1 MTEIPESF
9 HAAKY
14 LNAVVPH
21 QGVTEMA
28 TQWHAC
34 QVHSQI
40 KILKKIH
47 KAVIKITAQTS
58 PISRYEIEF
67 PYTKRKLLLTTLLT
81 APTNKKLLGQP
92 RYVHCICVGRLS
104 YNHKWGN

>member
-1 MTEIPESF
+1 MTEIPGSF

-34 QVHSQI
+34 QVHSQT

-58 PISRYEIEF
+58 PRSRYEIEF
-67 PYTKRKLLLTTLLT
+67 PYTKRKFVVDDIVDCT
-81 APTNKKLLGQP
+81 
-92 RYVHCICVGRLS
+92 H
-104 YNHKWGN
+104 

>member
-1 MTEIPESF
+1 MTEIPGSF

-40 KILKKIH
+40 KILEKIH
-47 KAVIKITAQTS
+47 KAVINITAQTS
-58 PISRYEIEF
+58 PRSRYEIEF
-67 PYTKRKLLLTTLLT
+67 PS
-81 APTNKKLLGQP
+81 G
-92 RYVHCICVGRLS
+92 LS
-104 YNHKWGN
+104 LSFSADVAKEDSLVTSHKNL